1 MPMAFLYSE
10 FEFEDNIDKIRAS
23 CPVWL
28 DENHCDASGN
38 LDEMGLLS

>member
-1 MPMAFLYSE
+1 MAFLYSE
-10 FEFEDNIDKIRAS
+10 FEFEDKIHAS

-38 LDEMGLLS
+38 LDEMGLKT